1 MLEGV
6 LKNFPEKET
15 LKQGVAS
22 IHHLVMTKG
31 MAEMQHL
38 RRIVNNG
45 EWYEDIDP
53 GEYIQLAVNGELM
66 MSDTQMEKYTN
77 SEFVRM
83 ARGEVM
89 IAGLGIGMVLEN
101 LVDKA
106 KEGIVTRIVVYE
118 KYQDVI
124 DLVAHRYLDRL
135 PLEVRCKDILKYQ
148 PPKEEKY
155 DTMYFDIWPTI
166 CADNLEEIKMLHY
179 RWRSH
184 KKTKLAW
191 MDSWM
196 ANKLRDMRRRELQ
209 KAKHYGW
216 DR

>member
-1 MLEGV
+1 M
-6 LKNFPEKET
+6 
-15 LKQGVAS
+15 
-22 IHHLVMTKG
+22 
-31 MAEMQHL
+31 
-38 RRIVNNG
+38 
-45 EWYEDIDP
+45 
-53 GEYIQLAVNGELM
+53 
-66 MSDTQMEKYTN
+66 
-77 SEFVRM
+77 
-83 ARGEVM
+83 
-89 IAGLGIGMVLEN
+89 
-101 LVDKA
+101 DKV

-135 PLEVRCKDILKYQ
+135 PLEVRCKDILRYQ

-166 CADNLEEIKMLHY
+166 CMDNLEEIKMLHY

-196 ANKLRDMRRRELQ
+196 ADRLRDMRRRELQ

-216 DR
+216 NR